1 VIGADAELT
10 TTLAAAVAPDGDVV
24 VIDWSVDLLEA
35 LREASAAPDVSYLIG
50 KAEVLPLTDESVD
63 LVQTDTPPNAE
74 AAVEYFRVLRA
85 GGRVVVGGSP
95 LSALNVGE
103 RMLSEAGF
111 DSDVVQEDG
120 GASLHARKP

>member
-24 VIDWSVDLLEA
+24 VIDWSVDVLEA
-35 LREASAAPDVSYLIG
+35 LRGASAAPDVSYLIG
-50 KAEVLPLTDESVD
+50 KSDVLPLTDESVD
-63 LVQTDTPPNAE
+63 LVQTDRPPSAE
-74 AAVEYFRVLRA
+74 DAAEFFRVLRA

-95 LSALNVGE
+95 PSALNVGE

-111 DSDVVQEDG
+111 DSDVVQEDD

>member
-24 VIDWSVDLLEA
+24 VVDWSVDVLEE
-35 LREASAAPDVSYLIG
+35 LRKASAAPDVSYVIG
-50 KAEVLPLTDESVD
+50 KSQVLPLTDESVD
-63 LVQTDTPPNAE
+63 LVHADAPPNAE
-74 AAVEYFRVLRA
+74 AAEEFFRVLRA

-95 LSALNVGE
+95 PSALNVGE

-111 DSDVVQEDG
+111 DSDVVQENGDV
-120 GASLHARKP
+120 SLHARKP